1 MKGRKEI
8 KEEIADRETNSIE
21 LRKKKKRRKMRKN
34 KELIGKLVF
43 VIVFLLIAF
52 LLVSL
57 NSFSAERDLKK
68 EQKLGKKL
76 SENIEKKYE
85 VVEDLNQNSLITEIG
100 NKLARNSELKGMNY
114 YFKILNIDGPN
125 AFSIPGG
132 YIYVTYDLFDYIQSD
147 DELAGILAH
156 EIAHVI
162 HNHALKQTRDNTK
175 FTLLTILAVLLTGEP
190 DVGVLGKLTT
200 ITLLNQYSREYEE
213 EADLTA
219 VDLLIKT
226 GYNPVGFL
234 TFLERLYTREM
245 FKPEVNLGIF
255 QTHPETENRVNYVK
269 DKLKERGIDIDRR
282 VTTDYLKVDTKY
294 IFEESLCTGTIF
306 IDNIPILN
314 LSFPKSHEIYLKMVE
329 TAQNLDKFLSID
341 LAPYEINVLVEG
353 TATTLSIRNNK
364 IISLDDSETIYLKK
378 TAEEVLHETKNK
390 IRQVLWEFRLNM
402 PFDIKGNL
410 ED

>member
-1 MKGRKEI
+1 
-8 KEEIADRETNSIE
+8 
-21 LRKKKKRRKMRKN
+21 MRKN
-34 KELIGKLVF
+34 RKLIKKLVS
-43 VIVFLLIAF
+43 VIVFLLMTF
-52 LLVSL
+52 LLVSF
-57 NSFSAERDLKK
+57 NSFSAERDLNK

-76 SENIEKKYE
+76 SEDIEKKYE
-85 VVEDLNQNSLITEIG
+85 VVEDLNQNLLITEIG
-100 NKLARNSELKGMNY
+100 NKLTEASEMREMQFYFRILK
-114 YFKILNIDGPN
+114 KDGPN

-132 YIYVTYDLFDYIQSD
+132 YIYITYDLFDYVQSD

-175 FTLLTILAVLLTGEP
+175 FTLLTILGVLLTGEP
-190 DVGVLGKLTT
+190 DVAVLGKLTT
-200 ITLLNQYSREYEE
+200 ITFLNQYSREYEE
-213 EADLTA
+213 EADLTSIN
-219 VDLLIKT
+219 LLIKT

-255 QTHPETENRVNYVK
+255 QTHPETENRINYVK
-269 DKLKERGIDIDRR
+269 DMLIEKGINIDRR
-282 VTTDYLKVDTKY
+282 VTTDYLKVSSKY
-294 IFEESLCTGTIF
+294 ILKDSFYTGIIS
-306 IDNIPILN
+306 IDNIPILK
-314 LSFPKSHEIYLKMVE
+314 LTFLQSHELYLKTIE
-329 TAQNLDKFLSID
+329 TAQNLDKFLRID
-341 LAPYEINVLVEG
+341 LAPYEINVFVEG
-353 TATTLSIRNNK
+353 SKSTLLIRNNK
-364 IISLDDSETIYLKK
+364 IISLDNSETFHLER

>member
-1 MKGRKEI
+1 
-8 KEEIADRETNSIE
+8 
-21 LRKKKKRRKMRKN
+21 MRKN
-34 KELIGKLVF
+34 RKLINKLVF

-52 LLVSL
+52 LLVSF
-57 NSFSAERDLKK
+57 NSFAAERDLNK

-76 SENIEKKYE
+76 SEDIEKKYE

-100 NKLARNSELKGMNY
+100 NKLAKASEIKEMEFHFRILKE
-114 YFKILNIDGPN
+114 DGPN

-175 FTLLTILAVLLTGEP
+175 FTLLTILGVLLTREP
-190 DVGVLGKLTT
+190 DVAILGKLTT
-200 ITLLNQYSREYEE
+200 VTFLNQYSREYEE

-219 VDLLIKT
+219 LDLLIKT
-226 GYNPVGFL
+226 RYNPVGFL

-269 DKLKERGIDIDRR
+269 DKLKERGIDINRR
-282 VTTDYLKVDTKY
+282 ATTDYLKVSTKY
-294 IFEESLCTGTIF
+294 IFEDSLSVGIIY
-306 IDNIPILN
+306 IDDIPILN
-314 LSFPKSHEIYLKMVE
+314 LSFPIGHGLYLKIIE
-329 TAQNLDKFLSID
+329 AAQNLDKFLSID
-341 LAPYEINVLVEG
+341 LAPYEINILVEG
-353 TATTLSIRNNK
+353 TTSTLLVRNNR
-364 IISLDDSETIYLKK
+364 IISLDNSETIYLKK

-390 IRQVLWEFRLNM
+390 IKQVLWEFRLHS
-402 PFDIKGNL
+402 PFLLKEEN
-410 ED
+410 

>member
-1 MKGRKEI
+1 
-8 KEEIADRETNSIE
+8 
-21 LRKKKKRRKMRKN
+21 MRKN
-34 KELIGKLVF
+34 IKLMNKLVS

-52 LLVSL
+52 LLVNF
-57 NSFSAERDLKK
+57 NSFSAERDLNK

-76 SENIEKKYE
+76 SEDIEKKHDL
-85 VVEDLNQNSLITEIG
+85 VEDSQKNLLIRQIG
-100 NKLARNSELKGMNY
+100 NKLAKVSELKGMNY
-114 YFKILNIDGPN
+114 HFKILNIEGPN
-125 AFSIPGG
+125 AFSIPGE
-132 YIYVTYDLFDYIQSD
+132 YVYVTYDLFDFIQSD

-219 VDLLIKT
+219 MDLLIKT

-234 TFLERLYTREM
+234 TFLERLYAREM

-255 QTHPETENRVNYVK
+255 QTHPETEDRINYVK
-269 DKLKERGIDIDRR
+269 DMLIEKGIDIDRR
-282 VTTDYLKVDTKY
+282 ATTDYLKVDIKY
-294 IFEESLCTGTIF
+294 IFEESFCNAAIY
-306 IDNIPILN
+306 IDNTTIMNLRFPIG
-314 LSFPKSHEIYLKMVE
+314 HELYQKTIE
-329 TAQNLDKFLSID
+329 TTKNLDKFLSID

-353 TATTLSIRNNK
+353 TTSTLLIHNNK
-364 IISLDDSETIYLKK
+364 IISLDDSETVFINKSSR
-378 TAEEVLHETKNK
+378 EVLRGTQDK
-390 IRQVLWEFRLNM
+390 IRQALWEFKLNL
-402 PFDIKGNL
+402 PF
-410 ED
+410 

>member
-1 MKGRKEI
+1 MKKNRK
-8 KEEIADRETNSIE
+8 
-21 LRKKKKRRKMRKN
+21 
-34 KELIGKLVF
+34 LINKLVS
-43 VIVFLLIAF
+43 VIVFLLMTF
-52 LLVSL
+52 LLVSF
-57 NSFSAERDLKK
+57 NSFSTERDLNK

-76 SENIEKKYE
+76 SEDIEKKYE
-85 VVEDLNQNSLITEIG
+85 VVEDSQKDLLIRQIG
-100 NKLARNSELKGMNY
+100 NKLAKVSELKGMNY
-114 YFKILNIDGPN
+114 HFRILKKEGPN

-219 VDLLIKT
+219 INLLTKA

-255 QTHPETENRVNYVK
+255 QTHPETENRINYVK

-282 VTTDYLKVDTKY
+282 ATTDYLKVDIKY
-294 IFEESLCTGTIF
+294 TYEESFCNVAIY
-306 IDNIPILN
+306 IDNTTIVNLRFPIG
-314 LSFPKSHEIYLKMVE
+314 HELYQKTIE
-329 TAQNLDKFLSID
+329 TAKNLDKFLSID
-341 LAPYEINVLVEG
+341 LALYEINILVEG
-353 TATTLSIRNNK
+353 TTSTLLIRNNK

-378 TAEEVLHETKNK
+378 TAEEVLQKTKNK

>member
-1 MKGRKEI
+1 
-8 KEEIADRETNSIE
+8 
-21 LRKKKKRRKMRKN
+21 MRKN
-34 KELIGKLVF
+34 RKLINKLVS
-43 VIVFLLIAF
+43 VIVFLLMAF
-52 LLVSL
+52 LLVNF
-57 NSFSAERDLKK
+57 NSFSAERDLDK

-76 SENIEKKYE
+76 SEDIEKKYE
-85 VVEDLNQNSLITEIG
+85 VVEDSQKNLLIRQIG
-100 NKLARNSELKGMNY
+100 NKLAKVSELKGMNY
-114 YFKILNIDGPN
+114 HFKILNIEGPN

-175 FTLLTILAVLLTGEP
+175 FTLLTILAVLLTREP

-219 VDLLIKT
+219 INLLVKA

-282 VTTDYLKVDTKY
+282 ATTDYLKVNIKY
-294 IFEESLCTGTIF
+294 IFEESFCTGTIS

-314 LSFPKSHEIYLKMVE
+314 LSFPKSHEIYFKMIE
-329 TAQNLDKFLSID
+329 AAQNLDKFLSID
-341 LAPYEINVLVEG
+341 LAPYEINVLAEG
-353 TATTLSIRNNK
+353 TTSTLLIRNNE
-364 IISLDDSETIYLKK
+364 IISLDDSETIYLRK

-390 IRQVLWEFRLNM
+390 IKQVLWEFRLNM

-410 ED
+410 GD

>member
-1 MKGRKEI
+1 
-8 KEEIADRETNSIE
+8 
-21 LRKKKKRRKMRKN
+21 MRKN
-34 KELIGKLVF
+34 IELMNKLVS

-52 LLVSL
+52 LLVSF
-57 NSFSAERDLKK
+57 NSFSAERDLNK
-68 EQKLGKKL
+68 EQELGKKL
-76 SENIEKKYE
+76 SEDIEKKYE
-85 VVEDLNQNSLITEIG
+85 VIEDSQKNLLIRQIG
-100 NKLARNSELKGMNY
+100 NKLAKVSELKGMNY
-114 YFKILNIDGPN
+114 YFKILNIEEPN

-162 HNHALKQTRDNTK
+162 HNHALRQTRDNTK
-175 FTLLTILAVLLTGEP
+175 FTLLTILAVLLTREP
-190 DVGVLGKLTT
+190 DVGILGKLTT

-219 VDLLIKT
+219 INLLVKA

-234 TFLERLYTREM
+234 TFLERLYVREM
-245 FKPEVNLGIF
+245 FRPEVNLGIF
-255 QTHPETENRVNYVK
+255 QTHPATENRINYVK
-269 DKLKERGIDIDRR
+269 DKLKGREIDIDRR
-282 VTTDYLKVDTKY
+282 ATTDYLKVNIKY
-294 IFEESLCTGTIF
+294 IFEESFCTGTIY
-306 IDNIPILN
+306 IDDIPILN
-314 LSFPKSHEIYLKMVE
+314 LSFPKSHEIYLRMIE
-329 TAQNLDKFLSID
+329 ATQNLNKFISID
-341 LAPYEINVLVEG
+341 LAPYEIDVLAEG
-353 TATTLSIRNNK
+353 TTSTLLIRNDK
-364 IISLDDSETIYLKK
+364 IISLDDSEIIYLKK

>member
-1 MKGRKEI
+1 MKKNI
-8 KEEIADRETNSIE
+8 K
-21 LRKKKKRRKMRKN
+21 LKN
-34 KELIGKLVF
+34 KLVS

-52 LLVSL
+52 LLL
-57 NSFSAERDLKK
+57 NFNSFSAERDLNK

-76 SENIEKKYE
+76 SEDIEKKHDL
-85 VVEDLNQNSLITEIG
+85 VEDSQKNLLIRQIG
-100 NKLARNSELKGMNY
+100 NKLAKVSQLKGMNY
-114 YFKILNIDGPN
+114 HFKILNIEGPN

-132 YIYVTYDLFDYIQSD
+132 YVYVTYDLFDFIQSD

-219 VDLLIKT
+219 TDLLIKT

-234 TFLERLYTREM
+234 TFLERLYAREM

-255 QTHPETENRVNYVK
+255 QTHPETEDRINYVRDMLIEK
-269 DKLKERGIDIDRR
+269 GIDIDRR
-282 VTTDYLKVDTKY
+282 ATTDYLKVDIKY
-294 IFEESLCTGTIF
+294 IFEESFCNAAIY
-306 IDNIPILN
+306 IDNTTIMNLKFPIG
-314 LSFPKSHEIYLKMVE
+314 HELYQKMIE
-329 TAQNLDKFLSID
+329 ATQNLDKFISID

-353 TATTLSIRNNK
+353 TTSTLLIRNNK
-364 IISLDDSETIYLKK
+364 IISLDDSETVFINKSSR
-378 TAEEVLHETKNK
+378 EVLRGTQDK
-390 IRQVLWEFRLNM
+390 IRQALWEFKLNL
-402 PFDIKGNL
+402 PF
-410 ED
+410 

>member
-1 MKGRKEI
+1 
-8 KEEIADRETNSIE
+8 
-21 LRKKKKRRKMRKN
+21 MRKN
-34 KELIGKLVF
+34 RKLINKLVF
-43 VIVFLLIAF
+43 VIVFLLMTF
-52 LLVSL
+52 LLVSF
-57 NSFSAERDLKK
+57 NSFSAERDLNK

-76 SENIEKKYE
+76 SEDIEKKYE
-85 VVEDLNQNSLITEIG
+85 VVEDLNQNSLLNEIG
-100 NKLARNSELKGMNY
+100 NKLAKASELRGMKY
-114 YFKILNIDGPN
+114 HFKILKKEGPN

-200 ITLLNQYSREYEE
+200 ITLLNQYSRTYEE

-219 VDLLIKT
+219 IDLLTKT
-226 GYNPVGFL
+226 EYNPVGFL
-234 TFLERLYTREM
+234 TFLERLYAREM

-269 DKLKERGIDIDRR
+269 DKLKERRIDIDRR
-282 VTTDYLKVDTKY
+282 ATTDYLKVDIKY
-294 IFEESLCTGTIF
+294 IFEESFCTGTIY
-306 IDNIPILN
+306 IDDISILN
-314 LSFPKSHEIYLKMVE
+314 LLFPIGHELYLKTIE
-329 TAQNLDKFLSID
+329 TAKNLDKFLSID
-341 LAPYEINVLVEG
+341 LAPYEINVLTKG
-353 TATTLSIRNNK
+353 TTSILLIRNNK

>member
-1 MKGRKEI
+1 
-8 KEEIADRETNSIE
+8 
-21 LRKKKKRRKMRKN
+21 MRKN
-34 KELIGKLVF
+34 RKLVNKLIS
-43 VIVFLLIAF
+43 VIVFLLMAF
-52 LLVSL
+52 LLVNF
-57 NSFSAERDLKK
+57 NSFSAERDLNK

-76 SENIEKKYE
+76 SEDIEKKHE
-85 VVEDLNQNSLITEIG
+85 VIEDSQKNSLIRQIG
-100 NKLARNSELKGMNY
+100 NKLTKVSELKGMNY
-114 YFKILNIDGPN
+114 HFKILNIEGPN

-132 YIYVTYDLFDYIQSD
+132 YIYVTYDLFDYVQSD

-175 FTLLTILAVLLTGEP
+175 FTLLTILAVLLTREP
-190 DVGVLGKLTT
+190 DVAILGKLTT

-219 VDLLIKT
+219 INLLVKA

-234 TFLERLYTREM
+234 TFLERLHTREM

-255 QTHPETENRVNYVK
+255 QTHPGTENRINYVK
-269 DKLKERGIDIDRR
+269 DKLKERGIEIDRR
-282 VTTDYLKVDTKY
+282 ATTDYLKVSSKY
-294 IFEESLCTGTIF
+294 ILKDSFYRGVIC
-306 IDNIPILN
+306 IDDIPVLD
-314 LSFPKSHEIYLKMVE
+314 LTYSKREEIYLKMIE
-329 TAQNLDKFLSID
+329 AAQNLDKFLSID

-364 IISLDDSETIYLKK
+364 IISLDNSETIYLKK

>member
-1 MKGRKEI
+1 MKKNI
-8 KEEIADRETNSIE
+8 K
-21 LRKKKKRRKMRKN
+21 
-34 KELIGKLVF
+34 LINKLVS
-43 VIVFLLIAF
+43 VIVFLLTAF
-52 LLVSL
+52 LLVSF
-57 NSFSAERDLKK
+57 NSFSAERDLNK

-100 NKLARNSELKGMNY
+100 NKLAKVSELKGMNY
-114 YFKILNIDGPN
+114 HFKILNIEGPN

-147 DELAGILAH
+147 EELAGILAH

-175 FTLLTILAVLLTGEP
+175 FTLLTILGVLLTGEP
-190 DVGVLGKLTT
+190 NVAVLGKLTT
-200 ITLLNQYSREYEE
+200 ITFLNQYSREYEE

-219 VDLLIKT
+219 INLLIKA

-234 TFLERLYTREM
+234 TFLERLYAREM

-255 QTHPETENRVNYVK
+255 QTHPETENRINYVK
-269 DKLKERGIDIDRR
+269 DKLKEREIDIDRR
-282 VTTDYLKVDTKY
+282 ATTDYLKVSSKY
-294 IFEESLCTGTIF
+294 ILKDSFYTGVIC
-306 IDNIPILN
+306 IDDISVLN
-314 LSFPKSHEIYLKMVE
+314 LTFPKREEIYLKMIE
-329 TAQNLDKFLSID
+329 TSQNLDKSLSID
-341 LAPYEINVLVEG
+341 LAPYEINVSVEG
-353 TATTLSIRNNK
+353 TTSTLLIRNNK

-390 IRQVLWEFRLNM
+390 IRQVLWEFRLNF
-402 PFDIKGNL
+402 PFDVKEDL

>member
-1 MKGRKEI
+1 
-8 KEEIADRETNSIE
+8 
-21 LRKKKKRRKMRKN
+21 MRKN
-34 KELIGKLVF
+34 RKLTNKIVF
-43 VIVFLLIAF
+43 VLFLLLMAF
-52 LLVSL
+52 LLVSVI
-57 NSFSAERDLKK
+57 SFSAERDLDK

-76 SENIEKKYE
+76 SEIIEKKHE

-100 NKLARNSELKGMNY
+100 NKLAEASEMREMKFHFRILKE
-114 YFKILNIDGPN
+114 DGPN

-132 YIYVTYDLFDYIQSD
+132 YIYVTYDLFDHIQSD

-175 FTLLTILAVLLTGEP
+175 FTLLTILAVLLTREP

-200 ITLLNQYSREYEE
+200 ITFLNQYSREYEE

-219 VDLLIKT
+219 IDLLIKT

-255 QTHPETENRVNYVK
+255 QTHPATENRINYVK
-269 DKLKERGIDIDRR
+269 DKLKEREIDIDRR
-282 VTTDYLKVDTKY
+282 ATTDYLNVSSKY
-294 IFEESLCTGTIF
+294 ILKDSFYTGVIC
-306 IDNIPILN
+306 IDDIPVLN
-314 LSFPKSHEIYLKMVE
+314 LTFPKREELYLKMIE
-329 TAQNLDKFLSID
+329 AAQNLDKFISID
-341 LAPYEINVLVEG
+341 LVPYEINVLVEG
-353 TATTLSIRNNK
+353 TTSTLLIRNNE
-364 IISLDDSETIYLKK
+364 IISLDDSETIYLRK
-378 TAEEVLHETKNK
+378 TAEEVLKETKNK
-390 IRQVLWEFRLNM
+390 IKQVLWEFRLNM
-402 PFDIKGNL
+402 PFDIKENL

>member
-1 MKGRKEI
+1 
-8 KEEIADRETNSIE
+8 
-21 LRKKKKRRKMRKN
+21 MRKN
-34 KELIGKLVF
+34 IKLMNKLVS

-52 LLVSL
+52 LLVNF
-57 NSFSAERDLKK
+57 NSFSAERDLNK

-76 SENIEKKYE
+76 SEDIEKKHDL
-85 VVEDLNQNSLITEIG
+85 VEDSQKNLLIRQIG
-100 NKLARNSELKGMNY
+100 NKLAKASELKGMNY
-114 YFKILNIDGPN
+114 HFKILNIEGPN

-132 YIYVTYDLFDYIQSD
+132 YVYVTYDLFDFIQSD

-219 VDLLIKT
+219 MDLLIKT

-234 TFLERLYTREM
+234 TFLERLYAREM

-255 QTHPETENRVNYVK
+255 QTHPETKNRINYAK
-269 DKLKERGIDIDRR
+269 DKLKERGIYIDRR
-282 VTTDYLKVDTKY
+282 ATTDYLKVDIKY
-294 IFEESLCTGTIF
+294 IFEESFCTGNIS

-314 LSFPKSHEIYLKMVE
+314 LSFPKNHGLYLKMKE
-329 TAQNLDKFLSID
+329 ASRNLDKFLTID

-353 TATTLSIRNNK
+353 TTSTLLIRNNE
-364 IISLDDSETIYLKK
+364 IISLDDLETAFINKSSR
-378 TAEEVLHETKNK
+378 EVLWGTRDK
-390 IRQVLWEFRLNM
+390 IKQALWEFKLKF
-402 PFDIKGNL
+402 PFDVKEDL
-410 ED
+410 EG

>member
-1 MKGRKEI
+1 
-8 KEEIADRETNSIE
+8 
-21 LRKKKKRRKMRKN
+21 MRKN
-34 KELIGKLVF
+34 RKLISKLVF
-43 VIVFLLIAF
+43 VIVFLLIL
-52 LLVSL
+52 LLVSFI
-57 NSFSAERDLKK
+57 SFSAERDLNK

-85 VVEDLNQNSLITEIG
+85 VVEDLEKNLLLREIG
-100 NKLARNSELKGMNY
+100 NKLAKVSELKGMNY
-114 YFKILNIDGPN
+114 HFKILNIEEPN

-200 ITLLNQYSREYEE
+200 ITFLNQYSREYEE

-219 VDLLIKT
+219 IDLLTKT
-226 GYNPVGFL
+226 EYNPVGFL

-255 QTHPETENRVNYVK
+255 QTHPETENRINYVK
-269 DKLKERGIDIDRR
+269 DKLKEKGIDIDRR
-282 VTTDYLKVDTKY
+282 VTTDYLKVDIKY
-294 IFEESLCTGTIF
+294 TYEESSCNAAIY
-306 IDNIPILN
+306 IDNTTILTLTFPIG
-314 LSFPKSHEIYLKMVE
+314 HELYLKTIE
-329 TAQNLDKFLSID
+329 TAQNLDKFLRID
-341 LAPYEINVLVEG
+341 LAPYEINVFVEG
-353 TATTLSIRNNK
+353 SKSTLLIRNNK
-364 IISLDDSETIYLKK
+364 IISLDNSETFHLER

>member
-1 MKGRKEI
+1 
-8 KEEIADRETNSIE
+8 
-21 LRKKKKRRKMRKN
+21 MRKN
-34 KELIGKLVF
+34 KKLINKLVF
-43 VIVFLLIAF
+43 VIVFLLMVF

-57 NSFSAERDLKK
+57 NSFSAERDLDK

-76 SENIEKKYE
+76 SEDIEKKYE

-100 NKLARNSELKGMNY
+100 NKLAKASEMREMEFH
-114 YFKILNIDGPN
+114 FKILKEDGPN

-175 FTLLTILAVLLTGEP
+175 FTLLTILAVLLTREP
-190 DVGVLGKLTT
+190 DVAVLGKLTT
-200 ITLLNQYSREYEE
+200 ITFLNQYRREYEE

-219 VDLLIKT
+219 IDLLIKT

-234 TFLERLYTREM
+234 TFLERLYAREM
-245 FKPEVNLGIF
+245 FKPVLHLGIF
-255 QTHPETENRVNYVK
+255 QTHPETENRINYVK
-269 DKLKERGIDIDRR
+269 DMLTEKGIDIDRR
-282 VTTDYLKVDTKY
+282 ATTDYLKVSSKY
-294 IFEESLCTGTIF
+294 ILKDSFYTGVIC
-306 IDNIPILN
+306 IDDIPVLT
-314 LSFPKSHEIYLKMVE
+314 LTFSKREGIYLKIIE
-329 TAQNLDKFLSID
+329 TSQNLDRFLSID
-341 LAPYEINVLVEG
+341 LFPYEINVSVEG
-353 TATTLSIRNNK
+353 SKSTLLIRNNR
-364 IISLDDSETIYLKK
+364 IISLDDSEIVYLGK
-378 TAEEVLHETKNK
+378 TAEEVLRETKDK

-402 PFDIKGNL
+402 PFDIKRNL

>member
-1 MKGRKEI
+1 M
-8 KEEIADRETNSIE
+8 
-21 LRKKKKRRKMRKN
+21 
-34 KELIGKLVF
+34 
-43 VIVFLLIAF
+43 IVFLLITF
-52 LLVSL
+52 LLVSF
-57 NSFSAERDLKK
+57 NSFSAERDLNK

-76 SENIEKKYE
+76 SEDIEKKYE
-85 VVEDLNQNSLITEIG
+85 VVEDLEKNLLLREIG
-100 NKLARNSELKGMNY
+100 NKLAKVSELRGMNY
-114 YFKILNIDGPN
+114 HFKILNTEGPN

-200 ITLLNQYSREYEE
+200 ITFLNQYSREYEE

-219 VDLLIKT
+219 LDLLIKT
-226 GYNPVGFL
+226 RYNPVGFL

-255 QTHPETENRVNYVK
+255 QTHPETENRINYVK
-269 DKLKERGIDIDRR
+269 DKLKERGIDINRR
-282 VTTDYLKVDTKY
+282 VTTDYLKVDIKY
-294 IFEESLCTGTIF
+294 TYEESSCNAAIY
-306 IDNIPILN
+306 IDNTTILTLTFPIG
-314 LSFPKSHEIYLKMVE
+314 HELYLKTTE
-329 TAQNLDKFLSID
+329 TTKNLDKFLSID
-341 LAPYEINVLVEG
+341 LAPYEINVLTER
-353 TATTLSIRNNK
+353 TTSTLSIRNNK
-364 IISLDDSETIYLKK
+364 IISLDNSETIYLKK

-402 PFDIKGNL
+402 PFDIKGN
-410 ED
+410 